1 MRLIVDRH
9 LLRMTTANELAEIG
23 MLMGDP
29 ARANMLTLLL
39 DGRRHRASELCA
51 VARVAKSTASWH
63 LSKLIQGGFVS
74 AERSG
79 RNRFVRLNSP
89 AVAHMVET
97 ALGIA
102 AAQARHRVHVDEAL
116 QRART
121 CYDHLAGRLGVAV
134 TDALV
139 HARCLHLHEDGGEL
153 TPKGRSLLGKFGL
166 DLRAVERAK
175 RVYCRPCLDWSER
188 RPHLAGAVGAA
199 IAGRCFE
206 LGWIERI
213 RGTRALKLS
222 KAGLSGFEHDFGVHL

>member
-1 MRLIVDRH
+1 
-9 LLRMTTANELAEIG
+9 

-39 DGRRHRASELCA
+39 DGREHRASELGV
-51 VARVAKSTASWH
+51 VAHVAQSTTSWH

-79 RNRFVRLNSP
+79 RNRLVRLNSP
-89 AVAHMVET
+89 AVAHLVET

-102 AAQARHRVHVDEAL
+102 AAQARHRAHVDEAL

-139 HARCLHLHEDGGEL
+139 HARCLNLHEDGGEL
-153 TPKGRSLLGKFGL
+153 TPKGQLMLSKFGL
-166 DLRAVERAK
+166 DLQAAERAK
-175 RVYCRPCLDWSER
+175 RVYCRPCFDWTER

-206 LGWIERI
+206 LGWIERL
-213 RGTRALKLS
+213 RDTRALKLS
-222 KAGLSGFEHDFGVHL
+222 KAGFAGFEHQFGIHL